1 MAKSHSVLADIMQH
15 HMPELYSSCK
25 FVLPPPEIE
34 YAESNLSSIF
44 TSKEPTPP
52 EGDHALY
59 TWAIHIHKYETQAI
73 PKGVVQAQHDG
84 LQAPQTAPCQ
94 SWAHPEEL
102 CWNLRQGQCP
112 AQAFACCLHCIALQ
126 ACLPSPMAA
135 QSAAALS
142 RSLRICTPQAP
153 PAHVPK
159 ALQPMNAKPMTHHH
173 KDCHRK

>member
-1 MAKSHSVLADIMQH
+1 MRNRTCS
-15 HMPELYSSCK
+15 
-25 FVLPPPEIE
+25 
-34 YAESNLSSIF
+34 LSSHPR
-44 TSKEPTPP
+44 SLHRQKETMHCTP
-52 EGDHALY
+52 GLY
-59 TWAIHIHKYETQAI
+59 TFTKMGLKLFPRALSRRSMM
-73 PKGVVQAQHDG
+73 G

-126 ACLPSPMAA
+126 ACPPSPMAA

-142 RSLRICTPQAP
+142 RSLRVCTPQAP
-153 PAHVPK
+153 PAHASK